1 MPNMIADF
9 FFLDKKDLYSKNY
22 FMQSMIVVFPTYVG
36 ENYINNEG
44 SSNFIFLS
52 LQTLSSNKL
61 RCNLCQIKNV
71 LSGQNEHITSASAK
85 LTPQATKKKRIDP
98 ISSSRDCQRIQ
109 EIQKYQRSTSTFKKF
124 KSIMM
129 NILKDPLKSK

>member
-1 MPNMIADF
+1 MQPMPNMIADF
-9 FFLDKKDLYSKNY
+9 FFDKWERFIFKKLLYAKYHS
-22 FMQSMIVVFPTYVG
+22 SFPTYVG

-85 LTPQATKKKRIDP
+85 LTPQETKQKRIDP

-109 EIQKYQRSTSTFKKF
+109 EIQ
-124 KSIMM
+124 
-129 NILKDPLKSK
+129 